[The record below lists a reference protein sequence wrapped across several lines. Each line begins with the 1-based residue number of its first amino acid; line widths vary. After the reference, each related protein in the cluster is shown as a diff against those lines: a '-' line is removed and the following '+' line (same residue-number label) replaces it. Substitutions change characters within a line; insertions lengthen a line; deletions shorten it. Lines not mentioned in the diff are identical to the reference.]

1 MMGSGGAWAG
11 PKGSA
16 GCITA
21 PGAAH
26 WTCACGRGL
35 AGAPPHSRMPLPA
48 GVAAGRGG
56 RKQFLQPPASDPPS
70 AGSEGSRKPPAA
82 GLSPHK
88 ADSYDRR
95 ETRRRAVNGSNNRRL
110 LVAWRPVTGVY
121 DYLLASK
128 RRQQECG
135 SRQVGAASSAGCRGV
150 SRMLHAAKGVR
161 RGAACLAPVSRKAG
175 RGVPCGAKAA
185 RGISAYG
192 TATLATMRP
201 IRRPGRVRATAQ
213 SAKRNTAAGGQS
225 MPGMGPTPGRERRPR
240 ARGTRSFKG
249 GDAWSGAVHMV

>member
-1 MMGSGGAWAG
+1 MGAGGAGAG
-11 PKGSA
+11 PERSA
-16 GCITA
+16 GRITA

-26 WTCACGRGL
+26 GARACGRGL
-35 AGAPPHSRMPLPA
+35 AGAPPRNRMPLLA
-48 GVAAGRGG
+48 GVAARRGG
-56 RKQFLQPPASDPPS
+56 RKAFLQPPASGPPS
-70 AGSEGSRKPPAA
+70 AGSEGGRKPPAA

-88 ADSYDRR
+88 ADGYDRR
-95 ETRRRAVNGSNNRRL
+95 ETRRRAVDGSSNRRL

-121 DYLLASK
+121 DHLASK
-128 RRQQECG
+128 RRQQECD
-135 SRQVGAASSAGCRGV
+135 SEQVGAASSAGCRGV

-161 RGAACLAPVSRKAG
+161 RGAARLAPVSRKAG
-175 RGVPCGAKAA
+175 RGIPCGAKAA

-213 SAKRNTAAGGQS
+213 SAKRSTAAGGQS
-225 MPGMGPTPGRERRPR
+225 MPGGGPTPGKGRRPR

-249 GDAWSGAVHMV
+249 WDAGSGAVHMV